1 MNSLSRV
8 RTYGPNRASAVAH
21 TDSTDLVFTSVE
33 LLEGKDDDVEEG
45 AANETADEAVD
56 EGADKGADEDVD
68 EDFDEDADCHNNIV
82 L

>member
-1 MNSLSRV
+1 MTIGKN
-8 RTYGPNRASAVAH
+8 
-21 TDSTDLVFTSVE
+21 DSTDLVFTSVE

-68 EDFDEDADCHNNIV
+68 EDADCHNNIV